1 MGDELIQQD
10 LEPRTG
16 ASLLGLPP
24 GDQGVLSSQFLRK
37 AVDLSIVDAG
47 EFKIPPTSIQPASL
61 DLRLGEVAFR
71 VRSSFLPDTRPVAVK
86 LKEFLVDELDLR
98 RDGAVLETNRP
109 YVVPLLEHLDLP
121 PDVQGRSN
129 PKSSTGR
136 LDVFTRVIT
145 DQSFR
150 FDEIKPGYR
159 GKLYLEIVPLSFTV
173 RVKQGL
179 ALNQLRLSIGRTR
192 LPDEEIRALHAEQ
205 PLLFRGGRPVPA
217 SGLAVSDGLFL
228 SLDLRGEE
236 DRRVGY
242 RARDFTPPIEM
253 ARVSRYAWGE
263 YWDPVFREEGDR
275 IVLAPE
281 HFYLLLS
288 EEAVRIPPEYA
299 AEMTAYDPT
308 SGELRTHYAGFF
320 DPGFGYDPED
330 RFLGSRAAL
339 EVRAHDVP
347 FAIEHR
353 QRVCRLSFERMIE
366 PPDVLYGDSIG
377 SSYQGQADTL
387 SKHFKQPSGRGLE
400 APRPPERPPDPM
412 LFDE

>member
-1 MGDELIQQD
+1 VHDESGSS
-10 LEPRTG
+10 R
-16 ASLLGLPP
+16 LGLPR
-24 GDQGVLSSQFLRK
+24 GAEGVLSSQSLRK
-37 AVDLSIVDAG
+37 AIDLGIVDAG
-47 EFKIPPTSIQPASL
+47 DYKILPTSVQPASL
-61 DLRLGEVAFR
+61 DLRLGEVAYR
-71 VRSSFLPDTRPVAVK
+71 VRSSFLPDSRSVDVK
-86 LKEFLVDELDLR
+86 LKEFLVDEIDLR

-109 YVVPLLEHLDLP
+109 YVVPLMERLDLP
-121 PDVQGRSN
+121 SDVAGKAN

-150 FDEIKPGYR
+150 FDEIMPGYR
-159 GKLYLEIVPLSFTV
+159 GTLYLEIVPLSFTV

-179 ALNQLRLSIGRTR
+179 ALNQLRLSIGRTK
-192 LPDEEIRALHAEQ
+192 LSDDEIRELHARD
-205 PLLFRGGRPVPA
+205 PLLLRDRRPVEED
-217 SGLAVSDGLFL
+217 GLAVSDGLFL
-228 SLDLRGEE
+228 GLDLRG
-236 DRRVGY
+236 DDTGRVGY
-242 RARDFTPPIEM
+242 RARDYAPPIEM
-253 ARVSRYAWGE
+253 GQVARYAWQE
-263 YWDPVFREEGDR
+263 YWDPVVREEGDR

-288 EEAVRIPPEYA
+288 EDAVRIPPDYA

-320 DPGFGYDPED
+320 DPGFGYDPNG

-366 PPDVLYGDSIG
+366 RPDVLYGRSIG
-377 SSYQGQADTL
+377 SSYQGQVDTL
-387 SKHFKQPSGRGLE
+387 SKHFKQPV
-400 APRPPERPPDPM
+400 APEDRRPRNAERPTDRSAATEEVP
-412 LFDE
+412 